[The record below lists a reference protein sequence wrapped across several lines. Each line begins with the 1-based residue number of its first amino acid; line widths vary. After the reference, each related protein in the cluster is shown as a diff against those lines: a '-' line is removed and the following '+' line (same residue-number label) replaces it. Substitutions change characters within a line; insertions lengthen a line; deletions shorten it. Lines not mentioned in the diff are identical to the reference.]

1 MSRGYEASAPAY
13 DRHLLLQKQQY
24 GKQVIVNLLGR
35 KEGEHN
41 LSDAFT
47 VSYHSSLVLDCC
59 SGFAEGRHLNT
70 FCICMNVFKLSDQY
84 DLAIISINVILHK
97 QFSNETLASI
107 GLK

>member
-35 KEGEHN
+35 KAGEHN

-47 VSYHSSLVLDCC
+47 VSYHSS
-59 SGFAEGRHLNT
+59 
-70 FCICMNVFKLSDQY
+70 
-84 DLAIISINVILHK
+84 
-97 QFSNETLASI
+97 
-107 GLK
+107 